1 VSFFRQECRGH
12 EPVLDVGGGCI
23 FGLGDLVMGAFAD
36 ECRNREPV
44 LDVGGGYIFGL
55 GRFGDRRLCR
65 HECRGLYL
73 DDGAKLVEEYRRVAP
88 AREAVAGRGL
98 G

>member
-1 VSFFRQECRGH
+1 
-12 EPVLDVGGGCI
+12 LDGCFV
-23 FGLGDLVMGAFAD
+23 FGISV
-36 ECRNREPV
+36 
-44 LDVGGGYIFGL
+44 
-55 GRFGDRRLCR
+55 R

-88 AREAVAGRGL
+88 AREAVAARGL